1 MSFKHIKCRQLLFTS
16 WILSLTFNTLYP
28 LLLSPTR
35 TPYSLHLTLISRA
48 RVWFLLIILI
58 QLNSIK
64 FSSHSWGLSQY
75 TEFTQCK
82 DYFQGASNQSSA
94 GDTHVKQEMSWLK
107 CVWIRGSE
115 AEAVSEATE
124 LWLNQEVSLVVELN
138 NHSTF
143 FPGYLEI

>member
-1 MSFKHIKCRQLLFTS
+1 MGPFSVHGVYTMQGLFSRSFQSIKC
-16 WILSLTFNTLYP
+16 
-28 LLLSPTR
+28 
-35 TPYSLHLTLISRA
+35 
-48 RVWFLLIILI
+48 
-58 QLNSIK
+58 
-64 FSSHSWGLSQY
+64 
-75 TEFTQCK
+75 
-82 DYFQGASNQSSA
+82 